1 MDRRTVTFV
10 FLSLAI
16 WYSWLAI
23 FPPPA
28 PPEAT
33 DAAGAEQV
41 DGSATPGA
49 PAPVVPEAPPTAVAT
64 EPFAACGFESTW
76 SNRGSSLDGL
86 VLPYAKAPYDVTPL
100 YSWVLGGFGAW
111 QPYGGDPGPARILTP
126 EAQAFAV
133 GAGPLGA
140 EPVRFTGTAGD
151 AVGRAG
157 SLTVRQSI
165 REVPGE
171 PCTLAITTSW
181 QNTGSTPFDGP
192 LWIGVHDALPEG
204 GGMLARYTSQSSA
217 MASVDEGV
225 WTLTGY
231 EDLVEPELVD
241 DGPVDW
247 FGIGDRY
254 FAAYAAPAEPH
265 GQLFKTKS
273 GTGEGALTGMTW
285 VASEGL
291 APGATHQEDLLLY
304 VGVKDMD
311 VLEAA
316 DPVLENAVELGW
328 FAIFGYALLW
338 LLKFYQGFVHNWG
351 VAIVLLTL
359 TVKALFFPLTQ
370 SAFRSGQAM
379 QAIQP
384 KLQEIREQYA
394 NDPAELNKQTV
405 ELFKEHQVNPLGGCL
420 PMILQ
425 IPVWI
430 ALYNVLLTS
439 VELYQTEF
447 LYLKDLSSVDPYMVL
462 PAIVIVVMM
471 IQQRFTPT
479 GNMDPAQAQMMKL
492 MPLMFGIFFFTLP
505 SGLVVYMFV
514 NMVLSV
520 LQQWYIKRSFAAPVV
535 AGAPG

>member
-10 FLSLAI
+10 LLSLVI
-16 WYSWLAI
+16 WYAWLAV

-33 DAAGAEQV
+33 DGVETVETAPLDPSVPAAPV
-41 DGSATPGA
+41 
-49 PAPVVPEAPPTAVAT
+49 PADPVVPAHT
-64 EPFAACGFESTW
+64 EPFAGCGVQATW
-76 SNRGSSLDGL
+76 SSEGGELSDL
-86 VLPYAKAPYDVTPL
+86 VLPGAKAPYTVTPL

-111 QPYGGDPGPARILTP
+111 HPYGEDPGPAVIFTE
-126 EAQAFAV
+126 EARGFAV
-133 GAGPLGA
+133 GAGPLGG
-140 EPVRFTGTAGD
+140 EPVALSGTPARSNGR
-151 AVGRAG
+151 VGGVSVTRT
-157 SLTVRQSI
+157 LT
-165 REVPGE
+165 ETPGE
-171 PCTLAITTSW
+171 PCTFELTVTWS
-181 QNTGSTPFDGP
+181 NPGSAPFDGP
-192 LWIGVHDALPEG
+192 LWIGVHDRLPEG

-225 WTLTGY
+225 WTLTDYG
-231 EDLVEPELVD
+231 EVAAPELVD
-241 DGPVDW
+241 DAPVEW

-254 FAAYAAPAEPH
+254 FAAYLAPDEPH
-265 GQLFKTKS
+265 GRLYKS
-273 GTGEGALTGMTW
+273 RVGQADAPLDGMHW
-285 VASEGL
+285 VAREGL
-291 APGATHQEDLLLY
+291 APGESHSEKLLLY

-311 VLEAA
+311 VLAA
-316 DPVLENAVELGW
+316 AKPSLENAVELGW
-328 FAIFGYALLW
+328 FAIFGYPLLW

-351 VAIVLLTL
+351 IAIVLLTL
-359 TVKALFFPLTQ
+359 SVKALFFPLTQ

-379 QAIQP
+379 QAVQP
-384 KLQEIREQYA
+384 KLQEIREQFA
-394 NDPAELNKQTV
+394 EDPAELNRRTM

-447 LYLKDLSSVDPYMVL
+447 LYLRDLSSVDPYCVL

-520 LQQWYIKRSFAAPVV
+520 LQQWYIKRSFAAPEP